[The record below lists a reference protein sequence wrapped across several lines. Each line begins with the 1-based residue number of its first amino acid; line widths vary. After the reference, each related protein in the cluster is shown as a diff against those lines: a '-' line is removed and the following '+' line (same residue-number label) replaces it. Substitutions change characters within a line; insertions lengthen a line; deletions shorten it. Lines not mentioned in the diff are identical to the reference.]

1 MKGHTAPSAEGEAQ
15 KTVTSGGNQTHA
27 SQGTFP
33 VQSTKDML
41 NSSSSKLQQHMRSL
55 VHQGSSSG
63 PRRPGF
69 LSAVSHT
76 DTLSLAHTKIPDS
89 QRQASA
95 QQYKPHLL
103 YKQLKNSEPLLSGN
117 SGDLLEVQLRASLA
131 SSFKPA
137 HYSFCTRDLSICWCY
152 GLLLSVCVSSFS
164 LSLYI
169 YTHTHMYPIYVHPVC
184 IYT

>member
-33 VQSTKDML
+33 VQSTQDML

-103 YKQLKNSEPLLSGN
+103 YKQLKNSEPLLSVREQRGP
-117 SGDLLEVQLRASLA
+117 SGSPAKGQSCKQFQTCSLLFLH
-131 SSFKPA
+131 KG
-137 HYSFCTRDLSICWCY
+137 SIY
-152 GLLLSVCVSSFS
+152 LLMLWFASVCMCLFS

-169 YTHTHMYPIYVHPVC
+169 YI
-184 IYT
+184 